1 MNDYLLL
8 RSPSSNRVY
17 NDSAAEL
24 AAGEL
29 AICAP
34 FANNISQLKI
44 AGVDYLGFTSEN
56 IDTGLLASQS
66 SALALFEKI
75 GDLLAPIELPEI
87 DVFSDD
93 LVTIPKYQ
101 GKTNEQFTRL
111 LLNVTL
117 SVVSSNPND
126 NRQILD
132 PLSGRGTTLSSAW
145 LAGHDGFG
153 IEADE
158 KSFEAMA
165 SFMKTWLRRKR
176 LKHQAKITPVRR
188 NGKIIGK
195 RFDAEVKI
203 AGKDFVM
210 TVFTGD
216 TRDSAKL
223 FGKKKFDAIITDAP
237 YGVVHGANSDV
248 YGKFS
253 TRDRSPAALLKE
265 AIPIWSSQLRKGGAL
280 GLSWNTYGLAREEL
294 AEIME
299 KANLEVQDSPDWQ
312 RFAHR
317 VDSAIKRDLMVG
329 RYRI

>member
-34 FANNISQLKI
+34 FANNVYQTNI
-44 AGVDYLGFTSEN
+44 AGVGYLAFTSGN
-56 IDTGLLASQS
+56 IDTALLASQS

-75 GDLLAPIELPEI
+75 GDLLAPIALPEI
-87 DVFSDD
+87 NIFSED

-117 SVVSSNPND
+117 SVVDSKPNG

-132 PLSGRGTTLSSAW
+132 PLSGRGTTLSTAW
-145 LAGHDGFG
+145 LAGHDSFG

-165 SFMKTWLRRKR
+165 AFIKTWLRRKR

-188 NGKIIGK
+188 NGKLIGK
-195 RFDAEVKI
+195 RFDAEVKTD
-203 AGKDFVM
+203 GNDFLM

-216 TRDSAKL
+216 TRDSAEL

-237 YGVVHGANSDV
+237 
-248 YGKFS
+248 
-253 TRDRSPAALLKE
+253 
-265 AIPIWSSQLRKGGAL
+265 
-280 GLSWNTYGLAREEL
+280 
-294 AEIME
+294 
-299 KANLEVQDSPDWQ
+299 
-312 RFAHR
+312 
-317 VDSAIKRDLMVG
+317 
-329 RYRI
+329 